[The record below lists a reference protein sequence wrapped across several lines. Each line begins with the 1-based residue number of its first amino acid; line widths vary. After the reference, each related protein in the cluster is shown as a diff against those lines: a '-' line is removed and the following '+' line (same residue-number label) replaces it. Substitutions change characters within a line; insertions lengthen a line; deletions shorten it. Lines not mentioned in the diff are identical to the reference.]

1 MSIGMT
7 RILHVKLPVTDL
19 QRSVDWYCRLMDLV
33 LTYEFVEDGELRGAV
48 LHSPEGGFNVALRL
62 RQHCTG
68 TPDLTGF
75 DVAGL
80 HMESRESLAVVRE
93 RCAALGA
100 ACTGI
105 QDRGPHEAVVD
116 VTDPDGTLLRFYWA
130 DLTEAPREFRRL
142 EFDGDGPPD
151 VVTEPRL
158 RAPSV
163 LGRS

>member
-7 RILHVKLPVTDL
+7 RVLQVKLPVTDL
-19 QRSVDWYCRLMDLV
+19 QRSVGWYCRLMDLA
-33 LTYEFVEDGELRGAV
+33 LRYEFVEDGELRGAV
-48 LHSPEGGFNVALRL
+48 LHSEEGGFNVALRL
-62 RQHCTG
+62 RQHCAG

-75 DVAGL
+75 DVMGL
-80 HMESRESLAVVRE
+80 HMASREALAGVRE

-100 ACTGI
+100 ACTEI

-130 DLTEAPREFRRL
+130 DLAAAPGEFQGL
-142 EFDGDGPPD
+142 VFEGDGPPGY
-151 VVTEPRL
+151 VTEPRL

-163 LGRS
+163 FGRA